1 MTRGPFLTYRGV
13 EPPLV
18 VPFVHMKSK
27 KEKYA
32 LWGANVADRN
42 GGVRWTTYNMN
53 NGPQDMTYMHILW
66 GEGYHRKVLDSC
78 LNE

>member
-1 MTRGPFLTYRGV
+1 MTRRPFLTYRGV

-42 GGVRWTTYNMN
+42 GGVSKTTYNMN
-53 NGPQDMTYMHILW
+53 KWSSRHDLYDPIVGRGIP
-66 GEGYHRKVLDSC
+66 
-78 LNE
+78 